1 MPRLLY
7 PAALAGW
14 DAGARLATLGGA
26 AMGTTWAIRL
36 VAPPGDDLADLR
48 REVEALLARLVA
60 QMSHWEPASLLS
72 QYNRAPADS
81 WTALPREFAAVMAT
95 ALDVAARSDG
105 AFDPAIGALVDL
117 WGYGAVPAAGVPDAA
132 AIDAARAA
140 GGWQR
145 VRFDRAARRLYQ
157 PGGVRLDLS
166 GIAKGYAVDAV
177 AALLASRGV
186 RHCLVEIGGEFV
198 GRGMRPDGDPWWVE
212 LETPGGVAVPIRVA
226 LHQLAVATS
235 GDYVRGRHTI
245 DSRTG
250 HPVDHA
256 LVVSVLHASAMVA
269 DAWATALGV
278 LGAPAMVDLATNE
291 RLAVRALLREGDR
304 VHEWISPALAEMLA
318 D

>member
-1 MPRLLY
+1 MLD

-14 DAGARLATLGGA
+14 DAGAELATLGGA
-26 AMGTTWAIRL
+26 TMGTTWAIRL
-36 VAPPGDDLADLR
+36 AAPPGDDLADLR

-72 QYNRAPADS
+72 RYNRAPADS
-81 WTALPREFAAVMAT
+81 WTALPPEFAAVMAT

-117 WGYGAVPAAGVPDAA
+117 WGYGPVPAAGVPDAA
-132 AIDAARAA
+132 AIDAAWAA
-140 GGWQR
+140 GGWR
-145 VRFDRAARRLYQ
+145 RLRFDRAARRLYQ

-177 AALLASRGV
+177 AALLAARGV

-235 GDYVRGRHTI
+235 GDYIRGRHTI
-245 DSRTG
+245 DPRTG

-256 LVVSVLHASAMVA
+256 IAVSVLHASAMVA
-269 DAWATALGV
+269 DAWATAFGV
-278 LGAPAMVDLATNE
+278 LGGTTMIERATGE
-291 RLAVRALLREGDR
+291 GLAVRALLRKGDG
-304 VHEWISPALAEMLA
+304 VCEWISPALAEMLT